1 MFRLGA
7 LFIGDG
13 VLLAIRAHV
22 SERFVNVI
30 RRVLP
35 IFVFIALSVDEVDD
49 TRPQEFLREVVA
61 QLVLSHKGV
70 AVAHALQDERHDDGH
85 RHIALLMLCAV
96 GAVVGLA
103 IVIHIV
109 AQVCHGVVWAVAAY
123 RTRKMQFIGQAVLL
137 DETVCSQR
145 HGATLR
151 IAYAHTLPVFL
162 KAGEIVLFFI
172 IFIQCQPIAHSIHHL
187 TGRQLLIQV
196 GVGTVLAH
204 AVAFVIGQYDQA
216 AGLPKGIISC
226 VVNQHAYVGLP

>member
-13 VLLAIRAHV
+13 ALQAIRAHV
-22 SERFVNVI
+22 SERFVNLI

-70 AVAHALQDERHDDGH
+70 AVAHALQDERHNDGH

-109 AQVCHGVVWAVAAY
+109 A
-123 RTRKMQFIGQAVLL
+123 
-137 DETVCSQR
+137 
-145 HGATLR
+145 
-151 IAYAHTLPVFL
+151 
-162 KAGEIVLFFI
+162 
-172 IFIQCQPIAHSIHHL
+172 
-187 TGRQLLIQV
+187 
-196 GVGTVLAH
+196 
-204 AVAFVIGQYDQA
+204 
-216 AGLPKGIISC
+216 
-226 VVNQHAYVGLP
+226 